1 MDLAHT
7 DTKPEG
13 TCQSCSHRIQSLQVP
28 RETQRFTQNPFEV
41 PKDPEAHTD
50 TFRLAVPSLL
60 GYHTDVLSGS
70 TAKGSHRYQ

>member
-28 RETQRFTQNPFEV
+28 QEAQRLTQNPFEV
-41 PKDPEAHTD
+41 PNDPGAHTD
-50 TFRLAVPSLL
+50 TSRLAVPLL
-60 GYHTDVLSGS
+60 TWV
-70 TAKGSHRYQ
+70 SHRSPKWLYC